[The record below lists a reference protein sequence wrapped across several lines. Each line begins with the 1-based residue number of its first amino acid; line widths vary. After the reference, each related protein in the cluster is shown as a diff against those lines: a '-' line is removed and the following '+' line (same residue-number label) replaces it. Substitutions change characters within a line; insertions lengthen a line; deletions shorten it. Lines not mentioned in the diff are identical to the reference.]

1 MMCTLIVRFCSDS
14 FSKYFSTIC
23 CYTYINLLLVA
34 AIRGEKLNAKPGVL
48 FKTYILLDKK
58 HNANISGWPSTVPFS
73 SPSLITSIPLMH
85 TLYDAW
91 SGGAAHWVMLAA
103 KQLVTFLTNAKSC
116 LGDQPVK
123 VRKQRSNKNKKRKQP
138 DEGESGDE
146 DGENGNK
153 VTKLKKS
160 KTTSTK
166 STTRKPHCNV
176 KVPLRSR
183 SVIDDSN
190 KEEGS

>member
-1 MMCTLIVRFCSDS
+1 MRTSIVRFCSDS

-23 CYTYINLLLVA
+23 FYIYINLFLVT
-34 AIRGEKLNAKPGVL
+34 AIRGEKLNAKPQVL
-48 FKTYILLDKK
+48 FETYILLVEK
-58 HNANISGWPSTVPFS
+58 HKAKISGWSTVPFG

-91 SGGAAHWVMLAA
+91 SSGTACWVTLTT
-103 KQLVTFLTNAKSC
+103 KQLVTFLTDVKSC

-123 VRKQRSNKNKKRKQP
+123 VRKQRGDKNKKWKQL
-138 DEGESGDE
+138 DEEGESGDE

-160 KTTSTK
+160 KTTSIK
-166 STTRKPHCNV
+166 STTRKPHHNV
-176 KVPLRSR
+176 KAPLRSR

-190 KEEGS
+190 QEEGS